1 MVEAVL
7 GEMTMLRHSGWKFY
21 VKKGIMV
28 VHPTN
33 LLLPCTYFD
42 KQTNYYISSLNVNN
56 IIRKLQQKE
65 LINCIF
71 QF

>member
-42 KQTNYYISSLNVNN
+42 KQTNYYISTL
-56 IIRKLQQKE
+56 L
-65 LINCIF
+65 
-71 QF
+71 